1 VKISTTIVNN
11 KAIKKENVNEEEMN
25 VDDIDVKK
33 KNE

>member
-33 KNE
+33 KNK